1 MRRIPHEASRPTE
14 RRPNG
19 SICETSVA
27 GLVASVPGSVI
38 NPVVDAAFALLRNV
52 FGAGNGVSARSAIG
66 VNEPPGGIAVEI
78 ALIFQI

>member
-1 MRRIPHEASRPTE
+1 MTDGKEAEWKYLRDF
-14 RRPNG
+14 
-19 SICETSVA
+19 VA